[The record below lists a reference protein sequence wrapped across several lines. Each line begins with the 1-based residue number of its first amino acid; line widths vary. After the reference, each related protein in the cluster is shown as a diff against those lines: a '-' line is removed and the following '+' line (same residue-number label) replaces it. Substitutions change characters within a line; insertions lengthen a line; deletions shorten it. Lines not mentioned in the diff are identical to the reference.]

1 MSTSTRRSL
10 GEQALYVIREAGER
24 CAEIDKHTAE
34 IERNTTGVTG
44 DTGDT
49 SSSAHHQVDREA
61 LRAKIDLA
69 SARPLPGTS
78 HLLSENRP
86 LAEEYHGVDRQ
97 GKPGK
102 IKVYDLVGAAPVLWC
117 RKGVEKRKVPKEKVQ

>member
-1 MSTSTRRSL
+1 VSAARRPL
-10 GEQALYVIREAGER
+10 GEQALYVIREAGEK
-24 CAEIDKHTAE
+24 CAEIGKHAAE
-34 IERNTTGVTG
+34 IERNTTGATGATG
-44 DTGDT
+44 DT
-49 SSSAHHQVDREA
+49 SSAHHQVDREA
-61 LRAKIDLA
+61 LRAKIDHA
-69 SARPLPGTS
+69 SVRPLPGTS

-117 RKGVEKRKVPKEKVQ
+117 RKGVEKRKVCKGKV